1 MIHLT
6 EVEPK
11 GSDMYRC
18 YFSISNKE
26 QHIQKCIKC
35 VDHLRKCNIA
45 HEYQNLYTHV
55 RHCHKDYKEV
65 IKIFLKAGKVRD
77 PLDVMLHHPSEKA
90 VGIYIDFMD
99 Y

>member
-26 QHIQKCIKC
+26 QHIHKCIKC
-35 VDHLRKCNIA
+35 ADHLRKCNIA
-45 HEYQNLYTHV
+45 HGYQNLYTHV

-65 IKIFLKAGKVRD
+65 NKIIIKMIEDMDSSKL
-77 PLDVMLHHPSEKA
+77 EKA
-90 VGIYIDFMD
+90 IENAKPTKK
-99 Y
+99 